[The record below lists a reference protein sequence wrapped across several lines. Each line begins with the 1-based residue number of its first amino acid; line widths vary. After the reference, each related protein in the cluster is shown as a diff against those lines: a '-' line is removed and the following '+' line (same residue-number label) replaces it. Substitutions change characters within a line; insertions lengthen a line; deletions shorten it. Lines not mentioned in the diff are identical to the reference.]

1 MNAKCQ
7 KLPPLIAILKNNLH
21 KYFLICNLFFWRPNF
36 RALAI
41 KLCICIANTYPVL
54 LLQAIITKYKLFLQ
68 TFQSFY

>member
-21 KYFLICNLFFWRPNF
+21 KYFLICNLFFWRPYF

-41 KLCICIANTYPVL
+41 KLCKCSTFAYPVL

-68 TFQSFY
+68 TFQS